1 MKVRYYLLS
10 LSVFVAFLSTPA
22 FGAGTGTVEK
32 KIPFYPGER
41 LTFQVSWLSIP
52 AGEAVL
58 EILPFETINGVSSFH
73 FLMTARTYEAIDF
86 IYKIRDRMDSYADED
101 MTRSLLYKQHRDGK
115 RKKAVTV
122 RFDWEKKEAQY
133 ANYEEKN
140 PPVPIQPGSFDPLS
154 VFYSFRLM
162 PLKEATELQAHVTDG
177 KKCVLGKAKVI
188 KRETIQVRGVS
199 YDTFLVEPDL
209 EHIGGVFE
217 KSKNAKLLVWVT
229 ADEARIPVKV
239 KSEVIVGS
247 FVAELIKV
255 EGRPAL
261 RTSASPSAPPLAP
274 STSPHSLS
282 SHLSGIFPFLFHHG
296 FLFTSTPGSTI
307 SSSKLNE

>member
-10 LSVFVAFLSTPA
+10 LIVFMACLSTPA
-22 FGAGTGTVEK
+22 FGAASGAVGK
-32 KIPFYPGER
+32 KIPFYPGEK

-52 AGEAVL
+52 AGEAIL

-115 RKKAVTV
+115 RKKSVTV

-133 ANYEEKN
+133 ANYEAKN
-140 PPVPIQPGSFDPLS
+140 PPIPILPGSFDPLS

-162 PLKEATELQAHVTDG
+162 PLKEAMELQASVTDG

-188 KRETIQVRGVS
+188 KRETIQVREVS

-217 KSKNAKLLVWVT
+217 KSKNAKLMVWVT

-261 RTSASPSAPPLAP
+261 PTSASPSAPPLAP

-282 SHLSGIFPFLFHHG
+282 SHLSGIFPLLFHHG
-296 FLFTSTPGSTI
+296 FLFTSPPGSTI